1 MSSFLLETNSADSSA
16 SSIKGIASQ
25 VEQIASTVGGFDV
38 SDESGAGFPFG
49 EARNAIASNLEAAAI
64 KLQNSSTVLES
75 VSHSH
80 TQLQN
85 QLTQQRNQ
93 ALNPV
98 SPSSFS
104 GGGGGGMYSGAGV
117 GAGMAGAAAGMAGS
131 AGMEGAASTPTTPAN
146 LSPESMDPSITS
158 KRLKEEEEKKKTE
171 EEEAK
176 AKEKK
181 MKEEEEAKEKEKE
194 QEEEENQKRE
204 QEIETPE
211 KVGYATIDS
220 SQTSEETKELMENE
234 DFQYDEEGYARF
246 GDKYV
251 IACDET
257 MGEVGDTITF
267 VKEDGTEIE
276 CVIGITT
283 SEESNQGTIHFL
295 IDKNKAYSF
304 TTNEVSETILHD
316 VLRIENR
323 SNIFDLQ
330 QLQKEN
336 PIAAQTIDYINENIK
351 TTEFTPTQTESGG
364 YDCSSFIQ
372 ETYKASEITLP
383 PATEIPTENV
393 KEFWSNNGFEWVEG
407 PIDTSTLKPGDIL
420 MNENNYSEMYYGNGF
435 YVGAFSF
442 NNKEEEERK
451 LRIMKSLADYST
463 YNGYLRYVGTK
474 A

>member
-25 VEQIASTVGGFDV
+25 VEQLASTVGGFDV
-38 SDESGAGFPFG
+38 SDESGVGFPFG
-49 EARNAIASNLEAAAI
+49 EAKNAIVSNLEAAAI

-75 VSHSH
+75 VSRSH

-104 GGGGGGMYSGAGV
+104 GGGGGGVYSGAGV
-117 GAGMAGAAAGMAGS
+117 GAGMAGAGAGMAGA
-131 AGMEGAASTPTTPAN
+131 AGMEGATSTPTTPAN
-146 LSPESMDPSITS
+146 LSPESTDPSLTS
-158 KRLKEEEEKKKTE
+158 KKLKEEEEKKK
-171 EEEAK
+171 
-176 AKEKK
+176 
-181 MKEEEEAKEKEKE
+181 KEEEEAKKKK
-194 QEEEENQKRE
+194 EEEEEKAKEEEKNQKRE

-220 SQTSEETKELMENE
+220 SQISEETKELMDNE

-246 GDKYV
+246 GEKYV

-283 SEESNQGTIHFL
+283 NEESNQGTIHFL
-295 IDKNKAYSF
+295 IDKSKAYSF
-304 TTNEVSETILHD
+304 TTNEVSETILDD

-323 SNIFDLQ
+323 SNIFELQ

-435 YVGAFSF
+435 YVGAFSL
-442 NNKEEEERK
+442 NNKEDEERK
-451 LRIMKSLADYST
+451 LRIMKSLVDYST